1 MHRLPRDPFV
11 VASLVLVAVAGFLE
25 LVLYVGDGDECRPIL
40 WHQLAYLGV
49 VVSWVSAAA
58 LFFAGKEEARVVD
71 GVAIVVGMTATL
83 TAAPIVVLA
92 GVDGCWG

>member
-1 MHRLPRDPFV
+1 M
-11 VASLVLVAVAGFLE
+11 
-25 LVLYVGDGDECRPIL
+25 
-40 WHQLAYLGV
+40 